1 MIDRFAHK
9 NFLKAALLGS
19 CFLFLSCEN
28 DQKVF
33 DEWTKNKQMIEEGK
47 NIETLI
53 SEGSHMKARLTA
65 PQMIRYMS
73 DTVYVEFPKTLKVD
87 FYNITGAVES
97 HLDSKYG
104 KYFETMNRVLLR
116 DSVVAYNFQG
126 DTLHTQELWWDQNS
140 QKIYTNKPVR
150 IRKSGNLIFGI
161 GMDANQD
168 LSDITIRKV
177 TGTLAVPDSV
187 AAQR

>member
-1 MIDRFAHK
+1 MIFGSRRENMIDRFLHK
-9 NFLKAALLGS
+9 NFLKAALVGS

-33 DEWTKNKQMIEEGK
+33 DEWTKDKQMIEEGK

-65 PQMIRYMS
+65 PHMIRYMS

-87 FYNITGAVES
+87 FYNVTGAVES
-97 HLDSKYG
+97 HLNSKYG

-126 DTLHTQELWWDQNS
+126 DTLHTQELSRTLVGPELAKNLYKQAS
-140 QKIYTNKPVR
+140 AHPQKREPDLWYRHGCKP
-150 IRKSGNLIFGI
+150 GPF
-161 GMDANQD
+161 
-168 LSDITIRKV
+168 
-177 TGTLAVPDSV
+177 
-187 AAQR
+187 